1 MMESVIPVMLHK
13 YFIPS
18 KTIKASIS
26 VCINVWNLNLSKSFF
41 FQISTMNHICP
52 NIEYNLEV
60 F

>member
-26 VCINVWNLNLSKSFF
+26 VCINVWNLSKSFF
-41 FQISTMNHICP
+41 SNF
-52 NIEYNLEV
+52 YNESYL